1 MSRSCPDSAATRV
14 TSCAMPRALT
24 VLLGGLLAT
33 GLSVPAA
40 WGFPTSRLTYSRDVA
55 AQRCPD
61 EAFLRHAVAER
72 LGYDPFF
79 PWATRTIAAR
89 IAVEG
94 HGLRGIVDLIDAEG
108 ILRGSRELTALP
120 QQCQELVVGMALA
133 ISIAIDPDSVD
144 RLDPPSS
151 KAPGTDGAPI
161 DSSASPAPSPGPVV
175 DPPSADDGAGTR
187 EPAAPRPAA
196 SPPAAAGDSGSSTR
210 SAVGFRLTPELQA
223 GVVGS
228 TGLSPSWGAGPS
240 VGAFL
245 RASAWSAGVEG
256 RYQFVNGA
264 SYPAGHISSTLVGAA
279 ALTCGH
285 PGPAIVCVQVAA
297 DRLTVSGDVD
307 RPRSDAAF
315 VWRTGVRAGLDF
327 PLRANLAL
335 RVHADALVLLEPTSI
350 ELDGQVVW
358 KAPLL
363 SALGGATL
371 QGRFP

>member
-1 MSRSCPDSAATRV
+1 
-14 TSCAMPRALT
+14 MPRALP
-24 VLLGGLLAT
+24 VVLGGLLAT

-94 HGLRGIVDLIDAEG
+94 HGLRGTVDLIDAEG

-120 QQCQELVVGMALA
+120 HQCQDLVDGMALA

-144 RLDPPSS
+144 RVDPPSP

-161 DSSASPAPSPGPVV
+161 DSSAQPAPSPGPVV

-196 SPPAAAGDSGSSTR
+196 SPPAGANDSGSSTR
-210 SAVGFRLTPELQA
+210 SAVGFRLTPELHA
-223 GVVGS
+223 GMVGS
-228 TGLSPSWGAGPS
+228 TGLSPSWSAGPS

-264 SYPAGHISSTLVGAA
+264 SYPAGRISSTLVGAA

-285 PGPAIVCVQVAA
+285 PGPAIVCAQFAA
-297 DRLTVSGDVD
+297 DRLTVSGDGVD

-315 VWRTGVRAGLDF
+315 VWRTGARAGLDF

-335 RVHADALVLLEPTSI
+335 GVHADVLVLLEPTSI
-350 ELDGQVVW
+350 ELDGQVLW
-358 KAPLL
+358 RAPLV

>member
-1 MSRSCPDSAATRV
+1 MG
-14 TSCAMPRALT
+14 RALS
-24 VLLGGLLAT
+24 VILGGLLAT
-33 GLSVPAA
+33 GLSVPDA

-61 EAFLRHAVAER
+61 EAFLRRAVAAR

-94 HGLRGIVDLIDAEG
+94 HALRGTVDLIDAEG

-120 QQCQELVVGMALA
+120 HQCQELVDGMALA

-144 RLDPPSS
+144 RVDPPSP

-161 DSSASPAPSPGPVV
+161 DSSAPPVPSPGPVL
-175 DPPSADDGAGTR
+175 DAPSADDRAGS
-187 EPAAPRPAA
+187 PAPGVPRRAA
-196 SPPAAAGDSGSSTR
+196 SPPAGANDSGSSTR
-210 SAVGFRLTPELQA
+210 SAVGFRLTPELHA

-228 TGLSPSWGAGPS
+228 TGLSPSWSAGPS
-240 VGAFL
+240 VSAFL

-264 SYPAGHISSTLVGAA
+264 SYPAGRISSTLVGAA
-279 ALTCGH
+279 ALACGH
-285 PGPAIVCVQVAA
+285 PGPAIVCAQFAA
-297 DRLTVSGDVD
+297 DRLTVSGDGVD
-307 RPRSDAAF
+307 RPRSDATF
-315 VWRTGVRAGLDF
+315 VWRTGARAGLDF
-327 PLRANLAL
+327 PLRVNLAL
-335 RVHADALVLLEPTSI
+335 GVHADVLVLLEPTSI

>member
-1 MSRSCPDSAATRV
+1 
-14 TSCAMPRALT
+14 MPRALSAI
-24 VLLGGLLAT
+24 LGGLLAT

-61 EAFLRHAVAER
+61 EAFLRRAVAER

-94 HGLRGIVDLIDAEG
+94 HGLRGTVDLIDAEG
-108 ILRGSRELTALP
+108 ILRGSRELGALP
-120 QQCQELVVGMALA
+120 HQCQELVVGMALA

-144 RLDPPSS
+144 RVDPPPP

-161 DSSASPAPSPGPVV
+161 DSSAQPAPSPGPVV
-175 DPPSADDGAGTR
+175 APPSADDGAGTR
-187 EPAAPRPAA
+187 EPATPRPAA
-196 SPPAAAGDSGSSTR
+196 SPPAGANDSGSSTR

-245 RASAWSAGVEG
+245 RVSAWSAGVEG

-264 SYPAGHISSTLVGAA
+264 SYPAGRVSSTLVGAA
-279 ALTCGH
+279 VLTCGH

-297 DRLTVSGDVD
+297 DWLTVSGEVD
-307 RPRSDAAF
+307 WSRSDAAF
-315 VWRTGVRAGLDF
+315 VWRTGARAGLDF

-335 RVHADALVLLEPTSI
+335 RVDADALVLLEPTSI